1 MNEKEVY
8 HGTHSHFEETL
19 LKVLLEINATLQRQN
34 EAIQRNTIAI
44 HDLTSKVDSGLW
56 KIAEE
61 VHLAA
66 NHFKE

>member
-1 MNEKEVY
+1 MNRKEIF

-19 LKVLLEINATLQRQN
+19 LKVLFEINSTLQRQN

-44 HDLTSKVDSGLW
+44 QDLTSKVDSALW

-61 VHLAA
+61 VNEAGSSY
-66 NHFKE
+66 

>member
-1 MNEKEVY
+1 MIEKEVY

-44 HDLTSKVDSGLW
+44 QDLTSKVDSALW

-61 VHLAA
+61 VNEAGSSY
-66 NHFKE
+66 

>member
-1 MNEKEVY
+1 MIEKEVY

-19 LKVLLEINATLQRQN
+19 LKVLLKINSTLQRQN

-44 HDLTSKVDSGLW
+44 QDLTSKVDSALW

-61 VHLAA
+61 VNEAGSSY
-66 NHFKE
+66 